1 MQLKPADLE
10 KLTGDGGTLSDKF
23 ALNLTKY
30 VFKAFELVVM
40 KDAKTLALCTNGQ
53 HLLKVQLKIKEQMG
67 NASIL
72 KAQFEK
78 N

>member
-53 HLLKVQLKIKEQMG
+53 HLLKV
-67 NASIL
+67 
-72 KAQFEK
+72 
-78 N
+78 